1 MRSRDVLSI
10 ADLTPEE
17 IERLVQ
23 DAYEMKRGD
32 AGRPLEGKNVALLF
46 EKPSLRTRVS
56 FEVGIRQLGGEC
68 VYLGGEDVGLG
79 VREPVVDVARVLG
92 RWVDAIV
99 GRVFSHE
106 SLVLLARHAGVPVI
120 NALSD
125 VEHPC
130 QAIADLL
137 TIHEHKGGLQGMRIA
152 FIGDG
157 NNVAASLALGCASMG
172 GDFVHASPPAY
183 QVPSMVWEEA
193 KARASVKESRVGWVE
208 LPQHAARG
216 ADVVYTDV
224 WTSMGQESENQER
237 LAAFG
242 DYQVNG
248 ELMSLAKPDA
258 LFMHD
263 LPAHEG
269 EEIAAGMLDDDR
281 SVVFDQAENRLHA
294 QKALLAAIFS

>member
-1 MRSRDVLSI
+1 MKSRDFLSI

-17 IERLVQ
+17 VERLVQ
-23 DAYEMKRGD
+23 DADDMKRGD

-46 EKPSLRTRVS
+46 EHPSLRTRVS
-56 FEVGIRQLGGEC
+56 FEVGVRQLGGEC
-68 VYLGGEDVGLG
+68 VYLGREDVGLG
-79 VREPVVDVARVLG
+79 IREPVADVARVLG

-99 GRVFSHE
+99 ARVSSHE
-106 SLVLLARHAGVPVI
+106 SLLLLARHAGVPVI

-137 TIHEHKGGLQGMRIA
+137 TIHEHKGGLQGKRIA

-183 QVPSMVWEEA
+183 QVPSTVWEEA

-269 EEIAAGMLDDDR
+269 EEISAGMLDDDR

-294 QKALLAAIFS
+294 QKALLAAILS